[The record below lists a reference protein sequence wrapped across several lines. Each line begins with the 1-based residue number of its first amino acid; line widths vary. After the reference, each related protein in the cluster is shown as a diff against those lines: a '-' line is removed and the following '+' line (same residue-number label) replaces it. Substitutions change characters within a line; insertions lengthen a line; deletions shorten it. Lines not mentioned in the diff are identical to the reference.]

1 MQPAILSIARE
12 TPWAPIR
19 NAVLARAGYSVIPAF
34 TAASALRV
42 LRQRHVSAMIIS
54 QCVPDQDCRLLC
66 SEGQRRGVPSV
77 VLDPYEQM
85 GSGRRELHISP
96 LEGPQGFLDA
106 LATLIV
112 DSRQVCVKGQHC

>member
-12 TPWAPIR
+12 TLASPIR

-34 TAASALRV
+34 SSASALKI
-42 LRQRHVSAMIIS
+42 LCERHVCAMIIAH
-54 QCVPDQDCRLLC
+54 CVLDQDCRLLC
-66 SEGQRRGVPSV
+66 TEAQRRGVPSV

-85 GSGRRELHISP
+85 GSDRHELHISP
-96 LEGPQGFLDA
+96 LDAPQGLLDA

-112 DSRQVCVKGQHC
+112 HSRQVCILGQHC